1 LKSDKN
7 VLYPQIFKVMM
18 INFYKIV
25 KESLH
30 FNRFEFDNTVCLEYS
45 CPIEADQVGIFSQS
59 DYIVHVLSGKK
70 TYNTINGQWT
80 LTSGQTL
87 FMKKGATI
95 IQQYFDNEFCML
107 GFFMCDDLI
116 TETVSELKGKIP
128 IKLTGQAQ
136 EFTATEVQSSSYLE
150 GYFHSMLT
158 YFRAEEQPP
167 NHIIKMKLK
176 ELLVN
181 IMNCDPVLNSYLGS
195 FISQDKPSLSGI
207 MEANFRYNLKLEDF
221 AELTHRSLS
230 SFKRDFQNYYNESPG
245 KWLLKKRV
253 DYAANLL
260 LSSEESIS
268 QIAFGSG
275 FEDLSHFSR
284 VFKERTGKNP
294 SDFRKVQV

>member
-1 LKSDKN
+1 
-7 VLYPQIFKVMM
+7 MM

-45 CPIEADQVGIFSQS
+45 CPIEAEQVGIFSQS

-80 LTSGQTL
+80 LTPGQTL

-95 IQQYFDNEFCML
+95 INQYFDDEFCML
-107 GFFMCDDLI
+107 GFFICDDLI
-116 TETVSELKGKIP
+116 TETVSELKGKMP
-128 IKLTGQAQ
+128 IKLTAQAQ
-136 EFTATEVQSSSYLE
+136 QFTATEVQSNSYLE

-167 NHIIKMKLK
+167 NHIIKLKLK

-181 IMNCDPVLNSYLGS
+181 IINCDPVLNAYLGS
-195 FISQDKPSLSGI
+195 FLSQDKPSLSGI
-207 MEANFRYNLKLEDF
+207 MESNFRYNLKLEDF

-245 KWLLKKRV
+245 KWLIKKRV

-260 LSSEESIS
+260 LSSDESVS
-268 QIAFGSG
+268 QIAFESG

-294 SDFRKVQV
+294 SDYRKIEAV

>member
-1 LKSDKN
+1 
-7 VLYPQIFKVMM
+7 MM

-30 FNRFEFDNTVCLEYS
+30 FNRFEFDKTVCLEYS
-45 CPIEADQVGIFSQS
+45 CPIEAQQVGIFSQS

-80 LTSGQTL
+80 LTAGQTL

-95 IQQYFDNEFCML
+95 IQQYFDDEFCML
-107 GFFMCDDLI
+107 GFFISDDLI
-116 TETVSELKGKIP
+116 VETVSELKGNVPVK
-128 IKLTGQAQ
+128 QSQ
-136 EFTATEVQSSSYLE
+136 ESREFTATEVQTSSYLD

-167 NHIIKMKLK
+167 EQIIKLKLK
-176 ELLVN
+176 ELLIN
-181 IMNCDPVLNSYLGS
+181 IMNSDPLLNTYLRS
-195 FISQDKPSLSGI
+195 FISQDKPSLTGI
-207 MEANFRYNLKLEDF
+207 MEANFCYNLKLEDF

-230 SFKRDFQNYYNESPG
+230 TFKRDFQNHYNESPG

-253 DYAANLL
+253 DFAANLL
-260 LSSEESIS
+260 LCSDQSIS
-268 QIAFGSG
+268 QIAFESG

-294 SDFRKVQV
+294 SDFRKVKV

>member
-1 LKSDKN
+1 
-7 VLYPQIFKVMM
+7 MM

-30 FNRFEFDNTVCLEYS
+30 FNRFEFDKTVCLEYS
-45 CPIEADQVGIFSQS
+45 CPIEAQQVGIFSQS

-80 LTSGQTL
+80 LTQGQTL

-107 GFFMCDDLI
+107 GFFISDDLI
-116 TETVSELKGKIP
+116 VETVSELKGNVP
-128 IKLTGQAQ
+128 VRQSQASR
-136 EFTATEVQSSSYLE
+136 EFTATEVQTSSYLD

-167 NHIIKMKLK
+167 EQIIKLKLK
-176 ELLVN
+176 ELLIN
-181 IMNCDPVLNSYLGS
+181 IMNSDPLLNTYLRS
-195 FISQDKPSLSGI
+195 FISQDKPSLTGI
-207 MEANFRYNLKLEDF
+207 MEANFCYNLKLEDF

-230 SFKRDFQNYYNESPG
+230 TFKRDFQNHYKESPG

-253 DYAANLL
+253 DFAPNVLL
-260 LSSEESIS
+260 CSDQSIS
-268 QIAFGSG
+268 QIAFESG
-275 FEDLSHFSR
+275 FEDLSHFSS
-284 VFKERTGKNP
+284 VFNERTGKYP
-294 SDFRKVQV
+294 SDFRKVKV

>member
-1 LKSDKN
+1 
-7 VLYPQIFKVMM
+7 M

-45 CPIEADQVGIFSQS
+45 CPIEAEQVGIFSQS

-107 GFFMCDDLI
+107 GFFISDDLI
-116 TETVSELKGKIP
+116 AETISELKGKIP
-128 IKLTGQAQ
+128 VKLTPQARD
-136 EFTATEVQSSSYLE
+136 FTATEVQSSNYLE

-167 NHIIKMKLK
+167 NHIIKLKLK
-176 ELLVN
+176 ELLIN
-181 IMNCDPVLNSYLGS
+181 IMNCDPALNAYLGS
-195 FISQDKPSLSGI
+195 FLSQDKPSLSGI
-207 MEANFRYNLKLEDF
+207 MEVNFRYNLKLEDF
-221 AELTHRSLS
+221 AELSHRSLS
-230 SFKRDFQNYYNESPG
+230 SFKRDFQNHYKETPG

-260 LSSEESIS
+260 LSSDDSVS
-268 QIAFGSG
+268 QIAFESG

-284 VFKERTGKNP
+284 VFKERTGKKP
-294 SDFRKVQV
+294 SEFRKIEA

>member
-1 LKSDKN
+1 
-7 VLYPQIFKVMM
+7 M

-80 LTSGQTL
+80 LNSGETL
-87 FMKKGATI
+87 YMKKGATI
-95 IQQYFDNEFCML
+95 IHQYFDHEFCML
-107 GFFMCDDLI
+107 GFFISDDLI
-116 TETVSELKGKIP
+116 TETIAEIKGNVPVKQSP
-128 IKLTGQAQ
+128 ESQQ
-136 EFTATEVQSSSYLE
+136 FTATEVQPTPYLE

-158 YFRAEEQPP
+158 YFRAADQPP
-167 NHIIKMKLK
+167 TQIIKLKLK
-176 ELLVN
+176 ELLIN
-181 IMNCDPVLNSYLGS
+181 IMNCDPVLNTYLRA
-195 FISQDKPSLSGI
+195 FISQDKPSLASI
-207 MEANFRYNLKLEDF
+207 MEANFCYNLKLEDF

-230 SFKRDFQNYYNESPG
+230 TFKRDFQNLYNETPG

-253 DYAANLL
+253 DFAANLI
-260 LSSEESIS
+260 LSSDQSIS
-268 QIAFGSG
+268 QIAFESG

-294 SDFRKVQV
+294 SEFRKVQA